1 MTNSDLTFY
10 SSENGDDWTLIG
22 GTREGTAVRH
32 RPNPA
37 SGGASRDVDL
47 RNFLSREGNTPQG
60 RALQQALD
68 AKE

>member
-1 MTNSDLTFY
+1 MADNDLTFY

-22 GTREGTAVRH
+22 GAKEGKVVRH

-37 SGGASRDVDL
+37 SGGASRDVDV
-47 RNFLSREGNTPQG
+47 RDFLFREANTPQG

-68 AKE
+68 ARK